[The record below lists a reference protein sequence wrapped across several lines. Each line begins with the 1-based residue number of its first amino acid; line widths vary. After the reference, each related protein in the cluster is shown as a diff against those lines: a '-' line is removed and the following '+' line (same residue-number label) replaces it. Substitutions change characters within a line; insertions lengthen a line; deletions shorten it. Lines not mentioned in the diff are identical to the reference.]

1 MIKTICCVAFASSL
15 FAIPNA
21 SAGQPRTHDGFFMR
35 LSGGVSYANTTV
47 ESDNKNEVKFEDFG
61 GHGNFAIGGMIGRNL
76 ALHGTVWGWDIADGD
91 VAINGQ
97 EDNTNLDINLGA
109 VGGGLTYYFE
119 PSNIYVSGSLGIGKI
134 NFSTIF
140 EDTDMGFAVEALLG
154 KEWWVGNSWG
164 LGVAGN
170 FNYHSLPSNII
181 SVPEDTF
188 TDNWNGLG
196 FGILFSATMN

>member
-15 FAIPNA
+15 FAISNA

-35 LSGGVSYANTTV
+35 LSGGVSYASTTV

-61 GHGNFAIGGMIGRNL
+61 GHGNFAIGGMIAHNL

-140 EDTDMGFAVEALLG
+140 EDTDMGVAFEALLG
-154 KEWWVGNSWG
+154 KEWWVGDSWDSVWPATSTTTACRPTSSACLRTRSPITGTASG
-164 LGVAGN
+164 LA
-170 FNYHSLPSNII
+170 S
-181 SVPEDTF
+181 
-188 TDNWNGLG
+188 
-196 FGILFSATMN
+196 FSRRQ